1 MIKSILA
8 SILAVLL
15 LSACASLAQ
24 FQQFMDHYIGQPI
37 ASVQDAFGY
46 NFTERTLDDGRKA
59 YTWQWSRQG
68 LHRVIVCRLLCIPH
82 AGTGT
87 TDIMWASCLA
97 CTTRRPTTKNTAN
110 SPSLPM
116 HKGGSVPGVPRV
128 TAVPAIDPKLLRSA
142 P

>member
-1 MIKSILA
+1 MTKSIIA
-8 SILAVLL
+8 SVLVVFL

-24 FQQFMDHYIGQPI
+24 FQQFMDRYIGQPI

-68 LHRVIVCRLLCIPH
+68 ATPGYR
-82 AGTGT
+82 
-87 TDIMWASCLA
+87 M
-97 CTTRRPTTKNTAN
+97 PTTVYASRWNRYDRYYLSYPPTYYEE
-110 SPSLPM
+110 
-116 HKGGSVPGVPRV
+116 HCEFTFITDTQGRV
-128 TAVPAIDPKLLRSA
+128 NAWRAQGDGCASYRPEAVLRSA